1 MFEASYVIHRA
12 LFRLPI
18 PSPSSKHHQTP
29 VAPWVSAQWE
39 TRSSLS
45 CQEGLFYVAH
55 RCGASLWRRVRDA
68 HRCGKRIGLFSSKDL
83 CIAKPRGAQL
93 LHRGGPSG
101 DVFSDVTVGDSHRRG
116 RPAWS
121 PTTAASS
128 GFAAGAEVYAV
139 ENLTDTRRHADAGW
153 DGKHRR

>member
-101 DVFSDVTVGDSHRRG
+101 VGHRDSAAPSG
-116 RPAWS
+116 GG
-121 PTTAASS
+121 ASS
-128 GFAAGAEVYAV
+128 ARGPRRIWSGRADGIGFVRC
-139 ENLTDTRRHADAGW
+139 LIHSLIKRRPGLRKDSV
-153 DGKHRR
+153 RFLC